1 MALKTFRTTA
11 TAAIAAATLFA
22 GGAAVAQQSVPQ
34 EAQQAPEE
42 RELARQPQI
51 EPVTDAEISQF
62 VAANEAVSE
71 IAAEVTPQLK
81 AASDEAAAKE
91 LQADAQE
98 QMIAAI
104 NEEGLSA
111 DRFTQIAQMA
121 QMDAELATKL
131 RAEMNS

>member
-1 MALKTFRTTA
+1 M
-11 TAAIAAATLFA
+11 
-22 GGAAVAQQSVPQ
+22 
-34 EAQQAPEE
+34 
-42 RELARQPQI
+42 
-51 EPVTDAEISQF
+51 TDAEISQF

>member
-1 MALKTFRTTA
+1 M
-11 TAAIAAATLFA
+11 
-22 GGAAVAQQSVPQ
+22 Q
-34 EAQQAPEE
+34 EAQPQQA
-42 RELARQPQI
+42 QPQI

>member
-34 EAQQAPEE
+34 EAQPQQA
-42 RELARQPQI
+42 QPQI